1 MNRKERRAESKKGK
15 KNLTKWFALGLGGLL
30 GLSHIGMIGM
40 LSRKTNYPVVN
51 LPTGPYTS
59 YQVEAG
65 KDGYRIQYRAN
76 DPKVM
81 RVERDVQRKGG
92 FLGLGNNTTH
102 VVEEYIVGGA
112 THHGGPVSNTTTWID
127 PSAQGEGLSARTIEC
142 IKAAGGGENTGK
154 LVGGSIGAAASPS
167 LTGIPFVG
175 WVLAGAATMMGMD
188 AGAEIGGQMAQDLK
202 GCEPEENIK

>member
-1 MNRKERRAESKKGK
+1 MNRKERRADTKKSK

-59 YQVEAG
+59 YQVNAG
-65 KDGYRIQYRAN
+65 KDGYSISYKAN

-81 RVERDVQRKGG
+81 TIEREVKRKAG
-92 FLGLGNNTTH
+92 FLGLGNNTTQ

-127 PSAQGEGLSARTIEC
+127 PSAQGKGLSARTIEC
-142 IKAAGGGENTGK
+142 IKAAGGGENTGR
-154 LVGGSIGAAASPS
+154 LVGGSIGAAASPTLS
-167 LTGIPFVG
+167 GIPFVG
-175 WVLAGAATMMGMD
+175 WVLAGAATMIGMD
-188 AGAEIGGQMAQDLK
+188 QGAEIGGQMATDLK

>member
-1 MNRKERRAESKKGK
+1 MNRKERRAESKKNK

-59 YQVEAG
+59 YQVNAG
-65 KDGYRIQYRAN
+65 KDGYSISYKAN

-81 RVERDVQRKGG
+81 RVERDIKRKGG
-92 FLGLGNNTTH
+92 FLGLGNNTTQ

-142 IKAAGGGENTGK
+142 IKAAGGGENTGR
-154 LVGGSIGAAASPS
+154 LVGGSVGAAAGSS
-167 LTGIPFVG
+167 LSGVPFIG
-175 WVLAGAATMMGMD
+175 WVLTGAATMIGMD
-188 AGAEIGGQMAQDLK
+188 AGSDIGGSMAESYA
-202 GCEPEENIK
+202 GCVEDGTE

>member
-1 MNRKERRAESKKGK
+1 MNRKERRADTKKSK

-51 LPTGPYTS
+51 LPTGPYNS
-59 YQVEAG
+59 YKVHAG
-65 KDGYRIQYRAN
+65 KDGYSISYKAN

-81 RVERDVQRKGG
+81 TIEREVKRKAG
-92 FLGLGNNTTH
+92 FLGLGNNTTQ

-142 IKAAGGGENTGK
+142 IKAAGGGENTGR

-167 LTGIPFVG
+167 LTGITFVG
-175 WVLAGAATMMGMD
+175 WVLAGAATMIGMD
-188 AGAEIGGQMAQDLK
+188 QGAEIGGQMAQDLK
-202 GCEPEENIK
+202 GCEPEENLK